1 MLILIQKYSSMLK
14 HVFDACIAA
23 VMLVSPMCFCGIFV
37 LNVVK
42 MTGVKWIDEKKLLNS
57 NINHIITYAITQV
70 LAKMLLEIVLPS
82 DIQTGMLFIIVSL
95 FIDVLYWD
103 WAT

>member
-1 MLILIQKYSSMLK
+1 
-14 HVFDACIAA
+14 
-23 VMLVSPMCFCGIFV
+23 
-37 LNVVK
+37 
-42 MTGVKWIDEKKLLNS
+42 
-57 NINHIITYAITQV
+57 

-82 DIQTGMLFIIVSL
+82 DVQTGMLFIIVSL